1 MYWSGVLC
9 TVVRWGFKRESEVLV
24 KQMDYEE
31 RWDEKMVLVLSEAD
45 EKGAK
50 NSGKSCRIEDPIHVP
65 D

>member
-24 KQMDYEE
+24 KQMEYEE
-31 RWDEKMVLVLSEAD
+31 RCDEKMVLVLSEAD
-45 EKGAK
+45 GKGAK
-50 NSGKSCRIEDPIHVP
+50 NSGKGCWIEDLIYVP